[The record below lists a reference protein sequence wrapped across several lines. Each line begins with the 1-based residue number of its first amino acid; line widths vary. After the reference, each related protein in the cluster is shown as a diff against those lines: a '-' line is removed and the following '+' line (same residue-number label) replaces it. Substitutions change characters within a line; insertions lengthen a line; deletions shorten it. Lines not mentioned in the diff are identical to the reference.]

1 MFTRFNSSALAT
13 TIKVE
18 PASRK
23 PSSSFETPIGVGNS
37 MPESRWKAGA

>member
-18 PASRK
+18 PDIDRGATSGL
-23 PSSSFETPIGVGNS
+23 SSHPVTG
-37 MPESRWKAGA
+37 